1 MCPPLGVQWYVGL
14 WQHLK
19 TLWKVLWMVGLN
31 CGKSP
36 RTRWHWWTPALTLT
50 YGSPWLVTWRLACDY
65 EPLEEIYFCSSPDFI
80 VKVDFFVL
88 LCEWWGLSLFKILYY
103 GCDSPDLGSLF
114 KLFRF
119 FSVKSIVSLRILNIF
134 LLKFSYLLLCLCFS
148 FFILSSCYSE

>member
-1 MCPPLGVQWYVGL
+1 MCPPLCMQWYVEL

-31 CGKSP
+31 CGQSP
-36 RTRWHWWTPALTLT
+36 RTWWHWWTAALTLT
-50 YGSPWLVTWRLACDY
+50 CGSPWLVTWRLACDY

-88 LCEWWGLSLFKILYY
+88 LCEWWGLNLFNILYY
-103 GCDSPDLGSLF
+103 DCNSPDLGSLF

-119 FSVKSIVSLRILNIF
+119 FSVKSIITEDLKHMPSKILWFALMSL
-134 LLKFSYLLLCLCFS
+134 
-148 FFILSSCYSE
+148 FFIFYLGQLL